1 MTDFGQDTEQ
11 GSRFS
16 KGTIYSGIGH
26 VGVIL
31 WALIG
36 DWLMPHS
43 EPEEIASMAVST
55 MSSAEF
61 DAMVSQ
67 IPAQPPS
74 DAPAQ
79 EVAAEPDAVP
89 TPPEVEP
96 SVDTEPAPEPEPAP
110 QVETPP
116 EAEAPPPEP
125 IPDPTP
131 SDAVPD
137 PAPDDV
143 VMAPDEQPIANM
155 STSVRP
161 KPKPADIVAPN
172 PVPVPEDVETAEA
185 PTQAVTET
193 PAETPPEVIEEP
205 QAETVP
211 EETGDIIRTEA
222 TEEQPETVGMATS
235 PRPKSKPNRPRV
247 TEATAETPTETAT
260 ETPSDTATDDAVA
273 AALAEAE
280 AEAQAEAQ
288 RAEAESAAATAAAEA
303 ASSNAPSSSGPPMS
317 AGEIGD
323 VRASIGGKWSLG
335 AVSSDTMRTTIV
347 VRVSFDPTGKPT
359 DIKLIDSDGPTQTAT
374 DVAFSAARSA
384 IIRAAREGGIP
395 FPPDKY
401 ETWKVVDF
409 VFDPNGMRF
418 R

>member
-1 MTDFGQDTEQ
+1 MTDFGQDTEL

-31 WALIG
+31 WVLIG

-74 DAPAQ
+74 DAPEQ
-79 EVAAEPDAVP
+79 ETAAEPDAVP

-125 IPDPTP
+125 TPDPVP
-131 SDAVPD
+131 SDPVPD

-143 VMAPDEQPIANM
+143 VMAPEEQPIPNM
-155 STSVRP
+155 SSSMRP
-161 KPKPADIVAPN
+161 KPKPAPVVAPD
-172 PVPVPEDVETAEA
+172 PVSVPEDSVTAET
-185 PTQAVTET
+185 PTEATTDQPT
-193 PAETPPEVIEEP
+193 ETPPEVIEEP
-205 QAETVP
+205 QAEAVP
-211 EETGDIIRTEA
+211 EETGDVIETEA
-222 TEEQPETVGMATS
+222 TEAQDESLGMAAS
-235 PRPKSKPNRPRV
+235 PRPKAKPNRPRV
-247 TEATAETPTETAT
+247 TETPAETPTETAT
-260 ETPSDTATDDAVA
+260 PSDNATDDAVA

-280 AEAQAEAQ
+280 AEARAEEQ
-288 RAEAESAAATAAAEA
+288 RAEAERAAAAAAAEA
-303 ASSNAPSSSGPPMS
+303 ASSNAPSNSGPPMS

-335 AVSSDTMRTTIV
+335 AVSSDTLRTTIV

-359 DIKLIDSDGPTQTAT
+359 DIKLIESDGPSQAAT
-374 DVAFSAARSA
+374 DTAFSAARSA